1 MEVDIIQMKTMKS
14 VNEFMLT
21 PKDVLYI
28 SDILD
33 QTLVLNKRIGNDLTM
48 IENEEVK
55 TCFEHVNEK
64 LREHYDTLLD
74 VLKKEAK

>member
-1 MEVDIIQMKTMKS
+1 MKS
-14 VNEFMLT
+14 KNSFMLT
-21 PKDVLYI
+21 AKDVLYI

-55 TCFEHVNEK
+55 KCFEHVNEK
-64 LREHYDTLLD
+64 LCEHYDTFLQLLER
-74 VLKKEAK
+74 EAN